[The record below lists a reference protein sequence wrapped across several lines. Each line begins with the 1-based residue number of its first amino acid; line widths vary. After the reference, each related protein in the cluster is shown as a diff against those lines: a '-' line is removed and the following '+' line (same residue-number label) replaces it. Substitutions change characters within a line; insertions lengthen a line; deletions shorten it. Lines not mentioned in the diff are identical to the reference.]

1 MSKKIVFTGPPKVGK
16 TTLRKIFFEGENPSK
31 LLKYS
36 LTPTH
41 GKESILLKLKEN
53 VGIFDLAGQ
62 ENQRWYETEAK
73 SVFFDTQIII
83 IVLDTSSSKEEMVS
97 FTKKVLTLKNEITP
111 TSLVYLLI
119 HKIDL
124 ISKDQLTYIKDKL
137 NDEFRNEKLLKIAY
151 TSIMKDSFLSTF
163 TLFTEILKQS
173 IGFEKDED
181 EKYSLKFLEYIVS
194 ILDIIEKNVV
204 ITKEEIQK
212 KLRLPEY
219 IFNNFIEYLKKME
232 FLEVSTL
239 NNKSVV
245 SLTKS
250 GKNYFDEIVGKF
262 SIDALKN
269 FKNIIESPKI
279 EEIPPF
285 LGFLIADRNGRTLMS
300 SEVYEGSFNLF
311 LRYENDLEKRN
322 ELDLIPMFISA
333 LEKFAEEINIRN
345 LPGFK
350 LEGSNLKI
358 HTTKYEICTFCL
370 FMRNDVNF
378 ETVKNYVFDWFDN
391 LMETHKTKIEMSIQ
405 SGNMLYSNSLKD
417 DTKKWLNKLTKI
429 YNNLVINLE
438 VYDFEQVKK
447 LYQKLDDLYSKIDFK
462 YSLILEKLKKLK
474 LDLMEAA
481 MDNNFQKVRNIVKK
495 IKELEQSSNV
505 LNK

>member
-31 LLKYS
+31 LLEYS

-53 VGIFDLAGQ
+53 VGVFDLAGQ

-73 SVFFDTQIII
+73 SVFYDTQIII
-83 IVLDTSSSKEEMVS
+83 IVIDTSSSKEEMVS

-124 ISKDQLTYIKDKL
+124 ISKDQLSYIKDKL
-137 NDEFRNEKLLKIAY
+137 NDEFQDEKLLKIAY
-151 TSIMKDSFLSTF
+151 TSIMKDSFLPTF

-204 ITKEEIQK
+204 ITKEEIQR

-232 FLEVSTL
+232 FLDVSTL
-239 NNKSVV
+239 NNKSVI

-262 SIDALKN
+262 SIDAIKD
-269 FKNIIESPKI
+269 FKNNFESTKI
-279 EEIPPF
+279 EKIPPF
-285 LGFLIADRNGRTLMS
+285 LGFLIADRNGRTLTS
-300 SEVYEGSFNLF
+300 TEVYKGAFGLF
-311 LRYENDLEKRN
+311 LKYEDDLEKRN

-333 LEKFAEEINIRN
+333 LEKFAEEINIKD

-358 HTTKYEICTFCL
+358 HTVKYDICTFCL
-370 FMRNDVNF
+370 FMRTDVNF
-378 ETVKNYVFDWFDN
+378 ETVKEYIFDWFDN
-391 LMETHKTKIEMSIQ
+391 LMETHKSKIEMSIQ
-405 SGNMLYSNSLKD
+405 SGNMLYSNSLRD
-417 DTKKWLNKLTKI
+417 DTKKWLDNLTQKYNKLI
-429 YNNLVINLE
+429 LNIE

-447 LYQKLDDLYSKIDFK
+447 LYQTLDDLYTKTDFK
-462 YSLILEKLKKLK
+462 FSIILEKIKKLK
-474 LDLMEAA
+474 IDLMEAS
-481 MDNNFQKVRNIVKK
+481 MDNNFHKVKDIVKK
-495 IKELEQSSNV
+495 INELDV
-505 LNK
+505 

>member
-31 LLKYS
+31 LLEYS

-83 IVLDTSSSKEEMVS
+83 IVLDTSSSKEEMVN
-97 FTKKVLTLKNEITP
+97 FTKKVLTLKKEITP
-111 TSLVYLLI
+111 SSFVYLLI

-124 ISKDQLTYIKDKL
+124 ISKDQLSYIKDKL
-137 NDEFRNEKLLKIAY
+137 KDEFQDEKLLKIAY
-151 TSIMKDSFLSTF
+151 TSIMKDSFLPTF

-181 EKYSLKFLEYIVS
+181 EIYSLKFLEYIVS

-204 ITKEEIQK
+204 ITKEEIQR

-219 IFNNFIEYLKKME
+219 IFNNFIEYLEKME
-232 FLEVSTL
+232 FLDVSTL
-239 NNKSVV
+239 NNKSVI

-262 SIDALKN
+262 SIDSIKD
-269 FKNIIESPKI
+269 FKNNIESTKI

-285 LGFLIADRNGRTLMS
+285 LGFLIADRNGRNLTS
-300 SEVYEGSFNLF
+300 TEVYEGAFGLF
-311 LRYENDLEKRN
+311 LKYEDDLEKRN

-333 LEKFAEEINIRN
+333 LEKFAEEINIKD

-358 HTTKYEICTFCL
+358 HTVKYDICTFCL
-370 FMRNDVNF
+370 FMRTDVNF
-378 ETVKNYVFDWFDN
+378 ETVKEYVFDWFDN
-391 LMETHKTKIEMSIQ
+391 LMETHKSKIEMSIQ

-417 DTKKWLNKLTKI
+417 DTKKWLDSLTQKYNKLI
-429 YNNLVINLE
+429 LNLE

-447 LYQKLDDLYSKIDFK
+447 LYQTLDDLYTKTDFK
-462 YSLILEKLKKLK
+462 FSIILEKIKKLK
-474 LDLMEAA
+474 IDLMEAS
-481 MDNNFQKVRNIVKK
+481 MDNNFHKVKDIVKK
-495 IKELEQSSNV
+495 INELDV
-505 LNK
+505 

>member
-1 MSKKIVFTGPPKVGK
+1 MSKKIIFTGPPKVGK

-31 LLKYS
+31 LLDYS

-41 GKESILLKLKEN
+41 GKESILLKLREN

-83 IVLDTSSSKEEMVS
+83 IVLDISSSKEEMVS
-97 FTKKVLTLKNEITP
+97 FTNKILALKKEITP
-111 TSLVYLLI
+111 SSFVYLLI

-124 ISKDQLTYIKDKL
+124 ISRDQLSYIKDKL
-137 NDEFRNEKLLKIAY
+137 NDEFRDEKLLKIAY
-151 TSIMKDSFLSTF
+151 TSIMKDSFLPTF

-181 EKYSLKFLEYIVS
+181 EKYSLKFLEYILS

-204 ITKEEIQK
+204 IPKEDIQR

-219 IFNNFIEYLKKME
+219 IFNNFIEYLEKME
-232 FLEVSTL
+232 FLKVSTL
-239 NNKSVV
+239 NNKSVL
-245 SLTKS
+245 SLTKV
-250 GKNYFDEIVGKF
+250 GKNYLDEIVGKF
-262 SIDALKN
+262 SIDAIKD
-269 FKNIIESPKI
+269 FKNNIESTKI

-285 LGFLIADRNGRTLMS
+285 LGFLIADKNGRTLTS
-300 SEVYEGSFNLF
+300 TEVYEGAFGLF
-311 LRYENDLEKRN
+311 LKYQDELEKRN

-333 LEKFAEEINIRN
+333 LEKFAEEINIKD

-358 HTTKYEICTFCL
+358 HTVKYDNCTFCL

-378 ETVKNYVFDWFDN
+378 DTVKDYIFDWFDN
-391 LMETHKTKIEMSIQ
+391 LMEKHKSEIELSIKT
-405 SGNMLYSNSLKD
+405 GNMIYSKNLELE
-417 DTKKWLNKLTKI
+417 TKKWLGNLTQK
-429 YNNLVINLE
+429 YNNLVINIE

-462 YSLILEKLKKLK
+462 YSMILEKLKKLK
-474 LDLMEAA
+474 IDLMEAA
-481 MDNNFQKVRNIVKK
+481 LESDFQKVREIVKK
-495 IKELEQSSNV
+495 IKELEQSVNV